1 MALGTSLSLTKAVKN
16 LKLNYSF
23 NKHFLSCQALSDPW
37 GQSKCALTP
46 RGIASWWARRI

>member
-1 MALGTSLSLTKAVKN
+1 MTKAVKN

-46 RGIASWWARRI
+46 PGNCELAGKAYLG